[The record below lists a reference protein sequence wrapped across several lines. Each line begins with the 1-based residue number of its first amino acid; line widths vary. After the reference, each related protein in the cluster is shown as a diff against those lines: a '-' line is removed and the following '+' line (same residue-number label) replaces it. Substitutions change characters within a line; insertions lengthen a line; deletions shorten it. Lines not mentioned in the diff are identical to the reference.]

1 MIVKEDLFILQA
13 FRDLKPST
21 IIKTSFSG
29 LFMLLISGNF
39 IYLPMMTQL
48 RSGLMEMK
56 WNAIFNALQMRIQN
70 PAIIADPSIRSGFS
84 ATGYG
89 FDFFSILG

>member
-1 MIVKEDLFILQA
+1 MIVKEYLFILQA
-13 FRDLKPST
+13 FRDLKSST
-21 IIKTSFSG
+21 IIKSGFSG

-48 RSGLMEMK
+48 RSGLMEVK
-56 WNAIFNALQMRIQN
+56 WYAIFNALQMCIQH
-70 PAIIADPSIRSGFS
+70 PAIITDPGIRSGLS

-89 FDFFSILG
+89 FDFFAIL